1 LNLVLFIA
9 RKYFL
14 IGRKINFINIISV
27 LSMLVVTIVTISMVV
42 VLSVLNGMEDVI
54 RSLYNTFDPE
64 IKIAATTG
72 KTFLIS
78 DSLSGRIK
86 NTEGVALIT
95 EVIED
100 NAIVSYKNEK
110 DVVKVKGVSDNFIAQ
125 HRLDSMM
132 VAGKLEL
139 KNRDTYYAILGA
151 GLQYKLSVSL
161 ADPFAPLNFYYPNR
175 KKIKKPDAPDAFNS
189 LSIQAGGVFAI
200 EKQYDDYYVFVPLEF
215 AQELLEYGDKRTSLE
230 IKIKPGYTIPQVQEN
245 LKKTLGAKFIVLNS
259 DQQHTGIIRAI
270 RVEKLAVYI
279 ILSLLLAVSSVGIY
293 FCLTMLTIRKRKDIA
308 VLKSMGA
315 TSGLIRSVFLVEGM
329 IIAFS
334 GALLGLVTGYL
345 LCYLQQSYGFVPLGM
360 ETSLVK
366 SYPVKL
372 QGLDFLVTSLIVFVL
387 TMIASYLPALKA
399 SRIEIQENIK

>member
-1 LNLVLFIA
+1 
-9 RKYFL
+9 
-14 IGRKINFINIISV
+14 
-27 LSMLVVTIVTISMVV
+27 MLVVTIVTISMVV

-64 IKIAATTG
+64 IKIAATAG

-78 DSLSGRIK
+78 DDLSGRIK
-86 NTEGVALIT
+86 KTEGVAFIT

-110 DVVKVKGVSDNFIAQ
+110 DVVKIKGVSDNFIAQ
-125 HRLDSMM
+125 HRIDSMM

-139 KNRDTYYAILGA
+139 KNKDTYYAILGA

-189 LSIQAGGVFAI
+189 AGIQAGGVFAI

-230 IKIKPGYTIPQVQEN
+230 IKIKPEYTIPQVQEN
-245 LKKTLGAKFIVLNS
+245 LKKTLGNKFTVLNS

-308 VLKSMGA
+308 ILKSLGA
-315 TSGLIRSVFLVEGM
+315 TSTLIKRVFLVEGM

-334 GALLGLVTGYL
+334 GALLGLITGYL
-345 LCYLQQSYGFVPLGM
+345 LCYLQQAYGFVPLGM

-372 QGLDFLVTSLIVFVL
+372 QWLDFLVTSIIVFIL

>member
-1 LNLVLFIA
+1 
-9 RKYFL
+9 
-14 IGRKINFINIISV
+14 
-27 LSMLVVTIVTISMVV
+27 MLVVTIVTISMVV

-54 RSLYNTFDPE
+54 RNLYNSFDPE
-64 IKIAATTG
+64 IKIAASTG

-78 DSLSGRIK
+78 DSLLSKIK
-86 NTEGVALIT
+86 NADGVALIT

-100 NAIVSYKNEK
+100 NAIASYKDEK
-110 DVVKVKGVSDNFIAQ
+110 DVVKIKGVSDNFITQ

-132 VAGKLEL
+132 VGGKLEL
-139 KNRDTYYAILGA
+139 RNKDTYFAILGA
-151 GLQYKLSVSL
+151 GLQYKLSISL
-161 ADPFAPLNFYYPNR
+161 NDPFSPLIFYYPNR

-189 LSIQAGGVFAI
+189 GSLQAGGVFAI

-215 AQELLEYGDKRTSLE
+215 AKELLEYGNKRTSLE
-230 IKIKPGYTIPQVQEN
+230 IKVKPNYTVSNVQKQ
-245 LKKTLGAKFIVLNS
+245 LKYLLGDRFVILNS
-259 DQQHTGIIRAI
+259 DQQHSGILRAI
-270 RVEKLAVYI
+270 RIEKLAVYI

-308 VLKSMGA
+308 VLKAMGA
-315 TSGLIRSVFLVEGM
+315 TATLIKKIFLIEGM

-334 GALLGLVTGYL
+334 GAALGLLSGFL
-345 LCYLQQSYGFVPLGM
+345 ICYLQQTYGFVPLGM

-372 QGLDFLVTSLIVFVL
+372 EWIDFLVTSMIVFVL